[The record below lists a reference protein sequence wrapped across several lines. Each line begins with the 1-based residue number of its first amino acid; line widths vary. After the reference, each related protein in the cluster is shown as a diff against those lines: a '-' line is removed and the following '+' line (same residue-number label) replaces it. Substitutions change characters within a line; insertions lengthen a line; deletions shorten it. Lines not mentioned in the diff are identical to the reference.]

1 MKTHLS
7 DSFTV
12 SVSVKCTSA
21 LPEDGVEGRGMSV
34 GDGELESLKRSQR
47 LEICRN

>member
-21 LPEDGVEGRGMSV
+21 VSEDGVEGRGMSA
-34 GDGELESLKRSQR
+34 GDDELESLKCSQR
-47 LEICRN
+47 LKFCRN